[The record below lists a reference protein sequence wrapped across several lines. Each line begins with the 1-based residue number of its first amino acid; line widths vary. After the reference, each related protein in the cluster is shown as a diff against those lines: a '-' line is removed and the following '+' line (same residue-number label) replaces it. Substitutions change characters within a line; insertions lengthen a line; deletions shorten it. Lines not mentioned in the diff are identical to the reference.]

1 MIRNQAEY
9 NALFDSIYVVALSGQ
24 RLYYPD
30 PIITFND
37 ALGVDVCTVFKI
49 KQRISRDAANDL
61 FEMEFDRKS
70 ATYKQLG
77 ENRTDLILD
86 RLRDRIKSHTMTTS
100 KTPLRERFAT
110 SWPASPFEE
119 WLDETV
125 EYHWMTAEWFK
136 REDDLWSDY
145 AVMTSVHVPIL
156 GDRAEFI
163 SNYGGTFVLTKMGY
177 DF

>member
-61 FEMEFDRKS
+61 FDMEFGRKS
-70 ATYKQLG
+70 DTYKKLG
-77 ENRTDLILD
+77 DNRTDLILD

-110 SWPASPFEE
+110 S
-119 WLDETV
+119 
-125 EYHWMTAEWFK
+125 
-136 REDDLWSDY
+136 
-145 AVMTSVHVPIL
+145 
-156 GDRAEFI
+156 
-163 SNYGGTFVLTKMGY
+163 
-177 DF
+177 